1 MPERWMYDEAKVL
14 HIFGMTGRTFDPYGP
29 ARSCSLA
36 PVVSLQMSQNILEC
50 PYIRV
55 RTMDVVTFIWHDAA
69 IIAKSKIGV
78 SASS

>member
-1 MPERWMYDEAKVL
+1 MPERWMYDEGVTY
-14 HIFGMTGRTFDPYGP
+14 IWYDGP

-36 PVVSLQMSQNILEC
+36 PVVSLQMPQNIFEC

-69 IIAKSKIGV
+69 IIAKSKIVV
-78 SASS
+78 SASSLQD